1 MSSYYDPPEDGPGT
15 VAGPD
20 WYVTTYTMNERDE
33 EGVCD
38 LGERLAWVN
47 LQDRG
52 EEHPFKDIKELA
64 KQGYE
69 VFIRYGYVWRIPG
82 EDMWYYEQS
91 FEDAGAACADA
102 YMQSEEDARD
112 AMVDAALEARHDRD

>member
-33 EGVCD
+33 EVICD
-38 LGERLAWVN
+38 LGERLAW
-47 LQDRG
+47 
-52 EEHPFKDIKELA
+52 K
-64 KQGYE
+64 
-69 VFIRYGYVWRIPG
+69 IPG

>member
-1 MSSYYDPPEDGPGT
+1 MSSWYDPPEDGPGT

-33 EGVCD
+33 ELVCD
-38 LGERLAWVN
+38 LAEVPRRTAYL
-47 LQDRG
+47 
-52 EEHPFKDIKELA
+52 KELA

-69 VFIRYGYVWRIPG
+69 VFIRYGYVWKVPG
-82 EDMWYYEQS
+82 EHEWYYEQTY
-91 FEDAGAACADA
+91 EDASAACGDA
-102 YMQSEEDARD
+102 IMQSEEDACD

>member
-33 EGVCD
+33 EVVCD
-38 LGERLAWVN
+38 LNEIASTNCAAHL
-47 LQDRG
+47 
-52 EEHPFKDIKELA
+52 KELA

-82 EDMWYYEQS
+82 EDIWYYEQS

-112 AMVDAALEARHDRD
+112 AMVDAALEAKYDRD